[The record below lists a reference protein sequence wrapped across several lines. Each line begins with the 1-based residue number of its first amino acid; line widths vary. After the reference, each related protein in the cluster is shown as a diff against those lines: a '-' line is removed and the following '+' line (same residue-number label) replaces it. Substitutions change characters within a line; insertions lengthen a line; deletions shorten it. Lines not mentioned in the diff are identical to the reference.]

1 MHGQNSDAA
10 EMLNAMRS
18 FLKENDMMAYL
29 TMMAVRLMELH
40 RVLKPNGSLYLHCD
54 PSASHYLKVLLDAVF
69 GARDFRSEI
78 SWKRSS
84 AHSDARQGRRI
95 YGNIR
100 DVIFFYTKSDTWTWN
115 WQFTPYSEEY
125 VQSAYRLVEPK
136 TNRRYRR
143 DNLSAAK
150 PGGDVEYLWPVKRFG
165 PVGEWQ
171 ANTRNRKRAGNTVKY
186 RRIADGIGH
195 TAKRTCERWR

>member
-1 MHGQNSDAA
+1 MARNEHAEAAFDEVMHGQNSDAA

-115 WQFTPYSEEY
+115 WQFTPY
-125 VQSAYRLVEPK
+125 VC
-136 TNRRYRR
+136 
-143 DNLSAAK
+143 
-150 PGGDVEYLWPVKRFG
+150 PVSS
-165 PVGEWQ
+165 
-171 ANTRNRKRAGNTVKY
+171 
-186 RRIADGIGH
+186 
-195 TAKRTCERWR
+195 